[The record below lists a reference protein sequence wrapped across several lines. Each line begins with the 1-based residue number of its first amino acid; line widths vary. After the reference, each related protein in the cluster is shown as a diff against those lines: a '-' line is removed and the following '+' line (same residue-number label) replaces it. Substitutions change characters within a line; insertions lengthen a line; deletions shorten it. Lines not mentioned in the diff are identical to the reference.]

1 MRDFTSFRTAAI
13 RYWEWRRIVYNL
25 ALVPPAMLGYGM
37 TTGVMHLG
45 DVPDGHS
52 PMFVVSIVLG
62 AIGANICYTFCY
74 VPEFLFGSDDSAS
87 RWQRGGRSF
96 CFVVGMLLGV
106 LLANVCGWNVA
117 QGEWNYHVSHIR

>member
-1 MRDFTSFRTAAI
+1 
-13 RYWEWRRIVYNL
+13 
-25 ALVPPAMLGYGM
+25 MLGYGM
-37 TTGVMHLG
+37 TTVVMHVG

-62 AIGANICYTFCY
+62 AIGANSCYTFCY
-74 VPEFLFGSDDSAS
+74 VLEFLFGSDESES